1 MQAARQRKKTPV
13 TLLAVSIGLVL
24 QGQALV
30 ALAQDAAPVPA
41 TPPGE
46 DAQTLDTM
54 VVTGYR
60 ASLERALDIKRGES
74 GVIDAI
80 VAEDIADFP
89 DLNLAESLQRIPGV
103 SITREGG
110 EGRNIS
116 VRGLGPQF
124 TRVRIN
130 GIEALAT
137 GGGTDTSGGVNRG
150 RGFDFNTFASELF
163 SQLVVRK
170 TSAAE
175 IEEGSLGATVDLR
188 TARPFDFDGFTLSVG
203 GQASYNDLLEETD
216 PRGSFLIS
224 NTFADDKLGA
234 LLSVA
239 YTDRKVIEEGS
250 DSVRWSAGSAN
261 GGFGSVGGVDCVD
274 APADPGCVAVNQA
287 YHPRIPRYNLYVH
300 DQERIGVTGSLQ
312 FRPNDRTELVF
323 DALYARFDADRWQDN
338 MNAVSFSRSG
348 VGKPD
353 TAVLD
358 YEIDGRG
365 NLVYGAFDNVDI
377 RSEGR
382 YDEQTTDF
390 LQWGWTL
397 KHRFSDSV
405 VLDALVGSSRSEY
418 DNPVQTTIIMDKFDV
433 DGYSWDYRGNSRL
446 PAFDYGALD
455 PLDPNGWTLAEVRL
469 RPQFARNEYDT
480 GQFDLTWIA
489 SPYFSLK
496 GGGHYKDYTYT
507 GREWR
512 RASESAVPAVGSD
525 ALAGLVREF
534 GLYGID
540 AGGVNRWVVPD
551 VNAFADA
558 YDIYSNS
565 GLYAVSDT
573 LSNVAANN
581 RVVNERSTG
590 FYVQGDFSFDIGA
603 VPFRGNVGVRRVDTD
618 LTSDGSS
625 FVDGVPVPTRVMY
638 EYSDTLPSFNLI
650 AEVTPDFLVRLS
662 GAEVMSR
669 PNLGFLNPGASV
681 TVSGGARTVTT
692 GNPRLDPFRAKTLDL
707 NLEWYFSSEGL
718 LSLGAFY
725 KDIDSYIQTSRE
737 TRPYNTSG
745 LPDSLLIGTGA
756 TPSDDF
762 VFQQPLNTP
771 GGDLTGYEI
780 SYQQPFTFL
789 PGIWQDFGVQLNYTY
804 VDSEIQYLSS
814 SGEPSAR
821 GPMVGLSENAWNA
834 TLYYDN
840 QKFSARVSAAYRDE
854 YLNQIPGREG
864 SDVEGTKATTTVDAS
879 LSYNI
884 NDHFSVSLEG
894 LNLTDEWSDLWI
906 DSAGDRPIAYT
917 HTGRQY
923 MVGFRYKF

>member
-1 MQAARQRKKTPV
+1 MQAASRVKKTPV
-13 TLLAVSIGLVL
+13 TLLALSIGLAL
-24 QGQALV
+24 QANAML
-30 ALAQDAAPVPA
+30 ALAQEAEAPGAA
-41 TPPGE
+41 E
-46 DAQTLDTM
+46 EAQTLDTM

-60 ASLERALDIKRGES
+60 ASLEKALDIKRGEA
-74 GVIDAI
+74 GVVDAI

-239 YTDRKVIEEGS
+239 YTDRKVVEEGS
-250 DSVRWSAGSAN
+250 DSVRWAN
-261 GGFGSVGGVDCVD
+261 GTSNGNFS
-274 APADPGCVAVNQA
+274 ASSPFLQARSADVF
-287 YHPRIPRYNLYVH
+287 HPRIPRYNVYVH
-300 DQERIGVTGSLQ
+300 DQERIGLTGSLQ

-323 DALYARFDADRWQDN
+323 DALYARFDANRWQDN
-338 MNAVSFSRSG
+338 MNAVSFSRG
-348 VGKPD
+348 NNPTNPPATGKPN
-353 TAVLD
+353 TVVLD
-358 YEIDGRG
+358 GEIDDRG
-365 NLVYGAFDNVDI
+365 NLVYGVFDNVDI

-397 KHRFSDSV
+397 KHRFSDDV
-405 VLDALVGSSRSEY
+405 TLNALVGSSRSEY
-418 DNPVQTTIIMDKFDV
+418 DNPIQTTIIMDKFDV

-455 PLDPNGWTLAEVRL
+455 PLDPNGWSLAEVRL
-469 RPQFARNEYDT
+469 RPQYARNEYDT
-480 GQFDLTWIA
+480 GQVDMTWNA

-496 GGGHYKDYTYT
+496 GGAHYKDYTYT

-512 RASESAVPAVGSD
+512 RASEGAVPAVDS
-525 ALAGLVREF
+525 ATLAGLVREF
-534 GLYGID
+534 GLYGIG
-540 AGGVNRWVVPD
+540 AGGTNRWVVPD

-558 YDIYSNS
+558 YDIYSNR
-565 GLYAVSDT
+565 GLFAVSDT
-573 LSNVAANN
+573 LSGVAANN

-590 FYVQGDFSFDIGA
+590 FYVQGDFSFDIGP
-603 VPFRGNVGVRRVDTD
+603 VPFRGNVGVRRVDTE

-625 FVDGVPVPTRVMY
+625 IVGGVSVPTRVTHDY
-638 EYSDTLPSFNLI
+638 TDTLPSFNLI
-650 AEVTPDFLVRLS
+650 AEVAPDFIVRLS

-669 PNLGFLNPGASV
+669 PNLGFLNPGATV

-707 NLEWYFSSEGL
+707 NLEWYFSNEGL

-737 TRPYNTSG
+737 TRPFSSSG
-745 LPDSLLIGTGA
+745 LPESLLAGTGA
-756 TPSDDF
+756 TPADDF

-789 PGIWQDFGVQLNYTY
+789 PGAWQDLGVQLNYTY
-804 VDSEIQYLSS
+804 VESEIQYLSS
-814 SGEPSAR
+814 SGAPSAR

-840 QKFSARVSAAYRDE
+840 QKFSARLSAAYRDE

-879 LSYNI
+879 IAYNI
-884 NDHFSVSLEG
+884 NDHLSVSLEG

-906 DSAGDRPIAYT
+906 DSTGDRPIAYT
-917 HTGRQY
+917 HTGRQF

>member
-1 MQAARQRKKTPV
+1 MQAASRVKKTPV
-13 TLLAVSIGLVL
+13 TLLALSIGLAL
-24 QGQALV
+24 QANTML
-30 ALAQDAAPVPA
+30 ALAQEAEAPEAA
-41 TPPGE
+41 E

-60 ASLERALDIKRGES
+60 ASLEKALDIKRGEA
-74 GVIDAI
+74 GVVDAI

-239 YTDRKVIEEGS
+239 YTDRKVVEEGS
-250 DSVRWSAGSAN
+250 DSVRWAN
-261 GGFGSVGGVDCVD
+261 GTSNGNFS
-274 APADPGCVAVNQA
+274 ASSPFLQARSADVF
-287 YHPRIPRYNLYVH
+287 HPRIPRYNVYVH
-300 DQERIGVTGSLQ
+300 DQERIGLTGSLQ

-323 DALYARFDADRWQDN
+323 DALYARFDANRWQDN
-338 MNAVSFSRSG
+338 MNAVSFSRG
-348 VGKPD
+348 NNPTNPPATGKPN
-353 TAVLD
+353 TVVLD
-358 YEIDGRG
+358 GEVDGRG
-365 NLVYGAFDNVDI
+365 NLVYGVFDNVDI

-397 KHRFSDSV
+397 KHRFSDDV
-405 VLDALVGSSRSEY
+405 TLNALVGSSRSEY

-469 RPQFARNEYDT
+469 RPQYARNEYDT
-480 GQFDLTWIA
+480 GQVDLTWNA

-496 GGGHYKDYTYT
+496 GGAHYKDYTYT

-512 RASESAVPAVGSD
+512 RASEGAVPAVDS
-525 ALAGLVREF
+525 ATLAGLVREF
-534 GLYGID
+534 GLYGIG
-540 AGGVNRWVVPD
+540 AGGTNRWVVPD

-558 YDIYSNS
+558 YDIYSNR
-565 GLYAVSDT
+565 GLFAVSDT
-573 LSNVAANN
+573 LSGVAANN

-590 FYVQGDFSFDIGA
+590 FYVQGDFSFDIGP
-603 VPFRGNVGVRRVDTD
+603 VPFRGNVGVRRVDTE

-625 FVDGVPVPTRVMY
+625 IVGGVSVPTRVTHDY
-638 EYSDTLPSFNLI
+638 TDTLPSFNLI
-650 AEVTPDFLVRLS
+650 AEVAPDFIVRLS

-669 PNLGFLNPGASV
+669 PNLGFLNPGATV

-707 NLEWYFSSEGL
+707 NLEWYFSNEGL

-737 TRPYNTSG
+737 TRPFSSSG
-745 LPDSLLIGTGA
+745 LPESLLAGTGA
-756 TPSDDF
+756 TPADDF

-789 PGIWQDFGVQLNYTY
+789 PGAWQDLGVQLNYTY
-804 VDSEIQYLSS
+804 VESEIQYLSS
-814 SGEPSAR
+814 SGAPSAR

-840 QKFSARVSAAYRDE
+840 QKFSARLSAAYRDE

-879 LSYNI
+879 IAYNI
-884 NDHFSVSLEG
+884 NDHLSVSLEG

-906 DSAGDRPIAYT
+906 DSTGDRPIAYT
-917 HTGRQY
+917 HTGRQF